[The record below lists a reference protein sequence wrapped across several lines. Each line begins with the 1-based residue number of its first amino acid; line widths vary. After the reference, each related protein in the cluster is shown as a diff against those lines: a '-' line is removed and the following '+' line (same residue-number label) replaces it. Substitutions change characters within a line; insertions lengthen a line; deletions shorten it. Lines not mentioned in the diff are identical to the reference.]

1 VKTPVDIIPNL
12 QGAIMSDTSFTKANP
27 SPRITGILPIG
38 WTALALLRI
47 AFLLG
52 AQTLAAGILQSWRAA
67 LPWWPFSILFAN
79 AFCLGIMVHRTRK
92 KEGSFW
98 AIQRQPFREAILPNR
113 ILAFLVRRFPQI
125 RIPRLAVEEGL
136 FLLMLLLLGVPAILF
151 QEWLKGM
158 VPVLQAT
165 PMAGE
170 LPAAAVAVLT
180 LLLPVSQGFV
190 EFPWFYGF
198 ILPEMEATL
207 ASSGGRSRWSAGIQA
222 LLITLA
228 VFLLQISLLPPVFDP
243 SFMLWQALAMF
254 PLLALIGVS
263 LRLSPRWMPWIN
275 ILHALM
281 ALNLVAQYWG
291 MVL

>member
-1 VKTPVDIIPNL
+1 MSSASFNNSNL
-12 QGAIMSDTSFTKANP
+12 SSQIAYI
-27 SPRITGILPIG
+27 RPIR

-52 AQTLAAGILQSWRAA
+52 AQTLTAGILQSWRAA

-79 AFCLGIMVHRTRK
+79 ACCLGIMILGTRIN
-92 KEGSFW
+92 GLSFW
-98 AIQRQPFREAILPNR
+98 PIQRKPFREAILPDR
-113 ILAFLVRRFPQI
+113 IMAFLERRFPQI
-125 RIPRLAVEEGL
+125 RISRLAVEGGL
-136 FLLMLLLLGVPAILF
+136 FLMTLLILGVPAILF

-158 VPVLQAT
+158 APVLRAT
-165 PMAGE
+165 PMVGE
-170 LPAAAVAVLT
+170 LPAAAVGVLT
-180 LLLPVSQGFV
+180 LLLPLSQGFV

-198 ILPEMEATL
+198 ILPGMEAAL
-207 ASSGGRSRWSAGIQA
+207 ASSGGRSRRSAGIQA

-228 VFLLQISLLPPVFDP
+228 VFLLQVSLLPPVFDP
-243 SFMLWQALAMF
+243 SYMLWQALAML

-281 ALNLVAQYWG
+281 ALNLVTQYWRLVG
-291 MVL
+291 